1 MKRLNQKTILCALT
15 TVLAGAVPL
24 WAQTDVHV
32 NAGGAAYVSKVG
44 NTTVASWDADRG
56 FTGGTAIS
64 TTSAIDSAIAGAT
77 ISADDQKLYQNQHA
91 GASLVFST
99 PVTNSTY
106 TVTLFF
112 AEIEGKAVGARKF
125 GVKIEDASVL
135 TDFDIAKEAG
145 GPNRALSRAFSTT
158 ITDGKLDI
166 ELTGTTG
173 DAAIA
178 GISLSLPSKTSI
190 WGAGGGSSALASP
203 SLEALRPFDTI
214 GGGGGAGPSSADEVD
229 LVSGVERHAPP
240 ADIVGR
246 NPIGPDAPFSRTY
259 KSSSALAGLSA
270 PGMATGWN
278 TGWDFSMRP
287 SDATTWSAL
296 TLSYPDGAGQTFTP
310 NLNGADADG
319 TFTGPRGERL
329 KLSGTKGATVGAWS
343 QLTFLFSDLT
353 TWTFSPSAADA
364 NVYVLSKITN
374 NVGKSLVFER
384 DAAGKMLSVKN
395 DAGTTLLAMTYDGDG
410 HLNVVSNNTGQAV
423 KYSFGAAA
431 NTQELL
437 SVSQLSS
444 SADVT
449 TAPAQWSYAYTAQAG
464 APLLTGV
471 SFASATGAGLT
482 SHPITYDGDTG
493 RVTNMTDALGNARS
507 YEYIPGATRITV
519 KDQAGATAL
528 QWVEKFDE
536 AGRTTGFT
544 DANGQSGTI
553 AYGDP
558 NNPMLGTSF
567 KNRLGQT
574 TNASYDALGNILSVV
589 SPRGIVSRAVYDFV
603 ANPFGLLSQVRVI
616 TVDGT
621 PRTITLGR
629 NEYNALGQLTA
640 TYALKP
646 GATDGTLVKTDEFT
660 YTPLGNVATHGSLTS
675 AGTMGQTV
683 FGYTTDGAFSQ
694 AEALG
699 QAITV
704 TDPLGRITHCR
715 YDATGRATQITS
727 PRGNTVSYS
736 YTPAGQVAEIVFPK
750 VGATAVTNARTRF
763 TYASA
768 KGDCIKIEDL
778 DESGAVIRTGTPTR
792 NAESAPLGATSAAGS
807 PSSGKVALDGINRL
821 AAATDSLGNNTSQVY
836 DAVGNVTQSTIA
848 TGDTRSTNYDA
859 DSKVTDATNASG
871 QKLTF
876 SYANDDGRLTKIE
889 YPEAG
894 TLASMTAEYDGLNRL
909 TKITD
914 SASTRTYSY
923 DDASR
928 LLSVV
933 TTYTGMTNPAAVSY
947 AYNDNGSLKSMTTPA
962 GATNYTYDAAG
973 QMTQLQVPW
982 NAGMSYKYTY
992 LDDGLLK
999 IQETSKIK
1007 TSFGYNA
1014 RGWPSSMLNIHKLG
1028 TTLSNASSFSGIKYD
1043 NFGHVT
1049 GYSLTYGASQTGKVR
1064 TPSSTVTLKYDSAFR
1079 LIGEERKFTDVTSLA
1094 AYNYG
1099 FTRDATGHLVQTRD
1113 GQPIVLG
1120 KLKQDTANTINK
1132 DGDVTQDATYGAF
1145 IYDTLGRPT
1154 AVTGKT
1160 TNGWRSDSKRAWRG
1174 DGAGNG
1180 KLFYLYDEMTGNLVA
1195 ELDGTGALVTGQSS
1209 GPLGLVQRYKAASSE
1224 YTSFTFD
1231 PMGNLVSRHKQPST
1245 LPDTIAIYDAMGG
1258 ARSDLSTGSGL
1269 AYPAN
1274 DPIGAGAQ
1282 WGMMTDEALKGTANG
1297 LPLSSSRYYDPVEG
1311 RFLSLEDRFGPLTT
1325 PVENPDGGYA
1335 AFVDNNYEWVQT
1347 VGEIASFA
1355 PGVGAAVNIANG
1367 SLDIREGHYLSG
1379 GLQVVGG
1386 VFELGTIA
1394 KAGVVAAKAEVA
1406 AEQMGVRVSE
1416 TAAEEAG
1423 TASRNATNA
1432 VAEESGAA
1440 SKGCLNGTCFMAG
1453 TLVTMADGSLRP
1465 IEQIREGDQV
1475 LSKNEVSG
1483 KVEAKRVSHAFAKH
1497 ATLVLSLHLSS
1508 GETIEATGD
1517 HPFYVQGKGWTP
1529 ARECGIGTSIVT
1541 RAGPSVQVE
1550 AVERHERD
1558 ETVFNLTIE
1567 DDYSFFVGKTGA
1579 WTHNAKNC
1587 PGQLQLPGLETQGG
1601 RVHLNSHDA
1610 VSEFGIY
1617 EINVNGSLNKIGKAD
1632 LLRVTKSSGLPTR
1645 LHQQL
1650 RLLGKIHGEENV
1662 AGAVVE
1668 NLGSITT
1675 KRAEAVEHARITTFV
1690 KDNGYIPPGN
1700 IPSYKP

>member
-1 MKRLNQKTILCALT
+1 MKHFNQKTLVCVLA
-15 TVLAGAVPL
+15 TVLAGVVPS

-32 NAGGAAYVSKVG
+32 NAGGAAYVSKIG

-56 FTGGTAIS
+56 FTGGVAIS

-77 ISADDQKLYQNQHA
+77 ISADDQKLYQNQRA

-99 PVTNSTY
+99 PATNGTY

-112 AEIEGKAVGARKF
+112 AEIEGKAVDARKF
-125 GVKIEDASVL
+125 GAKIEGASVL

-145 GPNRALSRAFSTT
+145 GPNRAISRAFSTT
-158 ITDGKLDI
+158 ITDGKLDV

-178 GISLSLPSKTSI
+178 GISLSLPSKTGI
-190 WGAGGGSSALASP
+190 WGAGGGSSALAAP
-203 SLEALRPFDTI
+203 SLEALRPFDSV

-240 ADIVGR
+240 ADIVAR
-246 NPIGPDAPFSRTY
+246 NPIGPDVPFSRTY
-259 KSSSALAGLSA
+259 KSSSAIAGLGA

-287 SDATTWSAL
+287 SDATVWSAL
-296 TLSYPDGAGQTFTP
+296 TLSYPDGAGQMFAP

-319 TFTGPRGERL
+319 TFSGPRGERL
-329 KLSGTKGATVGAWS
+329 RLSGTKGATVGAWS
-343 QLTFLFSDLT
+343 DLT
-353 TWTFSPSAADA
+353 LLFDDLTKWTFVPSAGDA
-364 NVYVLSKITN
+364 NVYTLSKITN
-374 NVGKSLVFER
+374 YVGKAIVFER
-384 DAAGKMLSVKN
+384 DATGKLLSVKN
-395 DAGTTLLAMTYDGDG
+395 DAGTTLLDLTYDGDG
-410 HLNVVSNNTGQAV
+410 HLNVVSNNLGQSV
-423 KYSFGAAA
+423 KYSFGDAAG
-431 NTQELL
+431 TKELL
-437 SVSQLSS
+437 SVSQCGA
-444 SADVT
+444 SAGVA
-449 TAPAQWSYAYTAQAG
+449 TAPAQWSYTYTAQDG

-471 SFASATGAGLT
+471 SFASATGTGMT
-482 SHPITYDGDTG
+482 SHPIAYDPDTS
-493 RVTNMTDALGNARS
+493 RVTKMTDAIGNSRS
-507 YEYIPGATRITV
+507 YEYIPGATRVTV
-519 KDQAGATAL
+519 KDGAGATAL
-528 QWVEKFDE
+528 QWIEKYDE

-558 NNPMLGTSF
+558 NNPLLGTSF
-567 KNRLGQT
+567 KNRLGQIT
-574 TNASYDALGNILSVV
+574 TAAYDALGNILSVS
-589 SPRGIVSRAVYDFV
+589 SPRGIVSLATYDTTN
-603 ANPFGLLSQVRVI
+603 NPFGLLGQVKVT

-640 TYALKP
+640 TYSLKP
-646 GATDGTLVKTDEFT
+646 GAMDGTLVKTDEFT

-675 AGTMGQTV
+675 SGTMGQTV

-699 QAITV
+699 QALTV
-704 TDPLGRITHCR
+704 TDPLARITHVR
-715 YDATGRATQITS
+715 YDDTGHATQITS

-736 YTPAGQVAEIVFPK
+736 YTPAGQIAEIVFPK
-750 VGATAVTNARTRF
+750 VGATAVTNAKTRF

-768 KGDCIKIEDL
+768 KGDCIKIEDF
-778 DESGAVIRTGTPTR
+778 DETGTLIRTGEPKR
-792 NAESAPLGATSAAGS
+792 NAESASIGANTSPAS
-807 PSSGKVALDGINRL
+807 PSSATVALDGINRL
-821 AAATDSLGNNTSQVY
+821 AAATDSLGNDASQTY
-836 DAVGNVTQSTIA
+836 DAVGNVTQSKIA
-848 TGDTRSTNYDA
+848 TGDTRLTNYDA

-871 QKLTF
+871 QKLQF
-876 SYANDDGRLTKIE
+876 SYAADDGRLTKIE

-894 TLASMTAEYDGLNRL
+894 TLTSMTAEYDGLNRL
-909 TKITD
+909 TKVTD

-923 DDASR
+923 DDANR

-933 TTYTGMTNPAAVSY
+933 TTYAGMTNPAMVSY
-947 AYNDNGSLKSMTTPA
+947 AYNNDGSLKTMTTPA
-962 GATNYTYDAAG
+962 GAVNYTYDDAG

-982 NAGMSYKYTY
+982 NSGTSYKYTY
-992 LDDGLLK
+992 LADGLLK
-999 IQETSKIK
+999 VQETSKIK

-1014 RGWPSSMLNIHKLG
+1014 RGWPSSELNIHKLG
-1028 TTLSNASSFSGIKYD
+1028 TTLSNASSFSGLKYD
-1043 NFGHVT
+1043 NFGHLT
-1049 GYSLTYGASQTGKVR
+1049 SYSLAYGASQTGKVK

-1079 LIGEERKFTDVTSLA
+1079 LIGEERKFTDTTSLA

-1113 GQPIVLG
+1113 GQPITLG

-1145 IYDTLGRPT
+1145 VYDTLGRPT

-1160 TNGWRSDSKRAWRG
+1160 TSGWRSDSKRAWRG

-1195 ELDGTGALVTGQSS
+1195 ELDGTGTLVTGQST
-1209 GPLGLVQRYKAASSE
+1209 GPLGLVQRFKAANNE

-1274 DPIGAGAQ
+1274 DPIGAGSQ
-1282 WGMMTDEALKGTANG
+1282 WGTLTDEAVKGTANG
-1297 LPLSSSRYYDPVEG
+1297 LPLTGSKYYDPVEG

-1347 VGEIASFA
+1347 VGEIAAFA

-1367 SLDIREGHYLSG
+1367 SLDIREGNYLSG

-1394 KAGVVAAKAEVA
+1394 KAGTVAAKAEIA
-1406 AEQMGVRVSE
+1406 SERMGVRVSE
-1416 TAAEEAG
+1416 TVAEEAG
-1423 TASRNATNA
+1423 TASRNATNGI
-1432 VAEESGAA
+1432 AEEAGA
-1440 SKGCLNGTCFMAG
+1440 SSRCIDGVECFVAG
-1453 TLVTMADGSLRP
+1453 TLVTMGDGSLKP
-1465 IEQIREGDQV
+1465 IEQVREGDLV
-1475 LSKNEVSG
+1475 MSRDEVSG
-1483 KVEAKRVSHAFAKH
+1483 KTEPKKVTS
-1497 ATLVLSLHLSS
+1497 LSS
-1508 GETIEATGD
+1508 HLAPATMALTLSDGSHVECTPD
-1517 HPFYVQGKGWTP
+1517 HPFYVLNKGWTP
-1529 ARECGIGTSIVT
+1529 ARESGIGTSIVT
-1541 RAGPSVQVE
+1541 RAGPAVQVT
-1550 AVERHERD
+1550 AVENFDRSAK
-1558 ETVFNLTIE
+1558 VFNFSVE
-1567 DDYSFFVGKTGA
+1567 DAHSYFVGSGA
-1579 WTHNAKNC
+1579 AWVHNACKFNQLGMTKKSARQRLNRAVTGNGTNGQAHHIIPWESRSNPLVEAAARGGWGINDTENGIRLISTQHLGSHPRYNNAVEGMLDRIASRN
-1587 PGQLQLPGLETQGG
+1587 PGY
-1601 RVHLNSHDA
+1601 SDA
-1610 VSEFGIY
+1610 DAARLVGEY
-1617 EINVNGSLNKIGKAD
+1617 ADSL
-1632 LLRVTKSSGLPTR
+1632 RSGLSR
-1645 LHQQL
+1645 SSSMLH
-1650 RLLGKIHGEENV
+1650 
-1662 AGAVVE
+1662 
-1668 NLGSITT
+1668 
-1675 KRAEAVEHARITTFV
+1675 
-1690 KDNGYIPPGN
+1690 
-1700 IPSYKP
+1700 

>member
-1 MKRLNQKTILCALT
+1 M
-15 TVLAGAVPL
+15 
-24 WAQTDVHV
+24 
-32 NAGGAAYVSKVG
+32 SKVG
-44 NTTVASWDADRG
+44 TTTVASWDADRG
-56 FTGGTAIS
+56 FTGGAPLSTTTAIE
-64 TTSAIDSAIAGAT
+64 SAIAGAT
-77 ISADDQKLYQNQHA
+77 ISADDQKLYQSQRA
-91 GASLVFST
+91 GSSLVFSA
-99 PVTNSTY
+99 PVTNGTY
-106 TVTLFF
+106 NVTLYF
-112 AEIEGKAVGARKF
+112 AEIEGKAIGDRKF
-125 GVKIEDASVL
+125 GVKVEDAPVL
-135 TDFDIAKEAG
+135 TDFDIVKEAG
-145 GPNRALSRAFSTT
+145 GANRAISRSFSTT
-158 ITDGKLDI
+158 ITDGKLDV
-166 ELTGTTG
+166 ELTGTAG

-178 GISLSLPSKTSI
+178 GISLALPSKTSI
-190 WGAGGGSSALASP
+190 WGTGGGSSALASP
-203 SLEALRPFDTI
+203 SLEALRPFDAV

-240 ADIVGR
+240 ADIIAR

-259 KSSSALAGLSA
+259 KSSSALANLSA

-278 TGWDFSMRP
+278 TGWDFSIRP

-296 TLSYPDGAGQTFTP
+296 TLQYPDGAGQVFTP

-319 TFTGPRGERL
+319 TFAGPPGERL
-329 KLSGTKGATVGAWS
+329 KLSGTKGATAGAWNE
-343 QLTFLFSDLT
+343 LTFLFSDLT
-353 TWTFSPSAADA
+353 KWTFSPSAADP

-384 DAAGKMLSVKN
+384 DAEGKMLSVKN
-395 DAGTTLLAMTYDGDG
+395 DAGTTLLAMTYDVDG
-410 HLNVVSNNTGQAV
+410 RLNVVSNNTGQAV
-423 KYSFGAAA
+423 KYTFGDAAG
-431 NTQELL
+431 TKELL

-471 SFASATGAGLT
+471 SFASATGTGLT

-493 RVTNMTDALGNARS
+493 RVTNMADANGNARF

-519 KDQAGATAL
+519 KDPGGATAL

-558 NNPMLGTSF
+558 NNPLLGTSF

-574 TNASYDALGNILSVV
+574 TNASYDPFGNILSVS
-589 SPRGIVSRAVYDFV
+589 SPRGIVSRAIYDFA
-603 ANPFGLLSQVRVI
+603 ANPFGLLSQIRVT

-629 NEYNALGQLTA
+629 NEYNTLGQLAA

-675 AGTMGQTV
+675 TGTMGQTV

-694 AEALG
+694 PEALG
-699 QAITV
+699 QALTV

-727 PRGNTVSYS
+727 PRGNTVSYA

-750 VGATAVTNARTRF
+750 VGATAVTNAKTRF

-778 DESGAVIRTGTPTR
+778 DESGAVVRTGVPTR
-792 NAESAPLGATSAAGS
+792 NAESAPLGATGAAGS

-821 AAATDSLGNNTSQVY
+821 AASTDSNGNNASQAY

-871 QKLTF
+871 QKLQF
-876 SYANDDGRLTKIE
+876 SYAADDGRLTKVE

-909 TKITD
+909 TKVTD

-933 TTYTGMTNPAAVSY
+933 TNYVGMTNPATVSY
-947 AYNDNGSLKSMTTPA
+947 AYNDNGSLKTMTTPA
-962 GATNYTYDAAG
+962 GALNYTYDAAG
-973 QMTQLQVPW
+973 QLLQLQVPW
-982 NAGMSYKYTY
+982 NAGTSYKYTY

-1028 TTLSNASSFSGIKYD
+1028 TTLSNASSFSGLKYD
-1043 NFGHVT
+1043 NFGHLT
-1049 GYSLTYGASQTGKVR
+1049 GYSLAYGASQTGKVR

-1094 AYNYG
+1094 SYNYG

-1120 KLKQDTANTINK
+1120 KLKQDTGSTISK
-1132 DGDVTQDATYGAF
+1132 DGDVTQDPTYGAF
-1145 IYDTLGRPT
+1145 VYDTLGRAT

-1209 GPLGLVQRYKAASSE
+1209 GPLGLVQRYKVANSE

-1231 PMGNLVSRHKQPST
+1231 PMGSLVSRHKQPST
-1245 LPDTIAIYDAMGG
+1245 IPDTIAIYDAMGG

-1274 DPIGAGAQ
+1274 DPIGAGSQ

-1325 PVENPDGGYA
+1325 PVQNPDGGYA

-1367 SLDIREGHYLSG
+1367 GLDIKEGHYLSG
-1379 GLQVVGG
+1379 GLNLAFG
-1386 VFELGTIA
+1386 VFELGGIA
-1394 KAGVVAAKAEVA
+1394 HEGMAAVKTEASMERMSVRTGETLAG
-1406 AEQMGVRVSE
+1406 
-1416 TAAEEAG
+1416 EAG
-1423 TASRNATNA
+1423 TASRNVTNEL
-1432 VAEESGAA
+1432 AEGSGA
-1440 SKGCLNGTCFMAG
+1440 SSRCLEGVECFVAG
-1453 TLVTMADGSLRP
+1453 TLVTMGDGSQRP
-1465 IEQIREGDQV
+1465 IQQIRQGDLV
-1475 LSKNEVSG
+1475 LSRDEVSG
-1483 KVEAKRVSHAFAKH
+1483 KTEPKKVTS
-1497 ATLVLSLHLSS
+1497 LSS
-1508 GETIEATGD
+1508 HLAPATMALTLSDGSRIECTPE
-1517 HPFYVQGKGWTP
+1517 HPFYVVSQGWTP

-1541 RAGPSVQVE
+1541 RAGPSVQVKSVE
-1550 AVERHERD
+1550 HFDRPAKVFNFSVEDAHSYFVGQGAAWVHNACKLNQLSMTKKSARQRLNRAVAGTGVNGQAHHIIPWESRSNPLVEAAARGGWGINDAENGIRLAATQHLGSHPKYNNAVEAMLNRIASKHPG
-1558 ETVFNLTIE
+1558 
-1567 DDYSFFVGKTGA
+1567 YS
-1579 WTHNAKNC
+1579 
-1587 PGQLQLPGLETQGG
+1587 
-1601 RVHLNSHDA
+1601 DA
-1610 VSEFGIY
+1610 D
-1617 EINVNGSLNKIGKAD
+1617 A
-1632 LLRVTKSSGLPTR
+1632 
-1645 LHQQL
+1645 
-1650 RLLGKIHGEENV
+1650 
-1662 AGAVVE
+1662 
-1668 NLGSITT
+1668 
-1675 KRAEAVEHARITTFV
+1675 ARIV
-1690 KDNGYIPPGN
+1690 GEYADVLRGGLSRSGKMLH
-1700 IPSYKP
+1700 